1 MLRYI
6 VEQKGLKNFR
16 NLVLYQLLRFIGE
29 HKNANTAML
38 RKREIEL
45 AMYILSN
52 YVIALDD
59 QANAAEI

>member
-52 YVIALDD
+52 YVIVLAGR
-59 QANAAEI
+59 ANTAEI